1 MVIKVK
7 ELIDDVERIGW
18 DGYRS
23 ADIRE
28 RNEIAALQVCV
39 TAQPLLHSVV
49 MHGIVHDGR
58 SGVKL
63 HLYPIHLQFDVT
75 KAFLADAAIVLRQHG
90 GKSAH
95 FLS

>member
-1 MVIKVK
+1 MVIKVE
-7 ELIDDVERIGW
+7 ELIDDVEHIGW

-23 ADIRE
+23 GHIGK
-28 RNEIAALQVCV
+28 RNEIAVLQVCV

-49 MHGIVHDGR
+49 MQGIVHDGR

-63 HLYPIHLQFDVT
+63 HLHPIHLQCDGI
-75 KAFLADAAIVLRQHG
+75 KALLADAAIVLRQHG

>member
-1 MVIKVK
+1 ME
-7 ELIDDVERIGW
+7 ELIDDVERICW

-23 ADIRE
+23 GHIGKRH
-28 RNEIAALQVCV
+28 EIAALQVSV

-49 MHGIVHDGR
+49 VQGIVHNGR

-63 HLYPIHLQFDVT
+63 HLHPINLQFDVI
-75 KAFLADAAIVLRQHG
+75 KAFLADAAIILRQHG